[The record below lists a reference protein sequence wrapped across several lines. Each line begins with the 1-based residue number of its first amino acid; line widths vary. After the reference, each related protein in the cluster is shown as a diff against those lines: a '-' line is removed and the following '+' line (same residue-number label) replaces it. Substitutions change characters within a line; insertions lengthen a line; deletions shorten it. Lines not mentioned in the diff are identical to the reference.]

1 LKVLPK
7 PFRIRLPAVKHRF
20 ATKEKS
26 GYKSPVQP
34 EQKLTACCPNCGHP
48 VEEQP
53 IDCSVC
59 GYCSESAGEYF
70 WLYLG
75 GLALTILGIIS
86 VIAGTLAEGAG
97 PGHWSLVSV
106 GWFPLGDW
114 AADWN
119 WFAYILLGIML
130 TLVGMGFTRHFRSS
144 LFWGIALF
152 SWQIFCSGKKLLW
165 DQATNENI
173 LLPISALVL
182 EVLLLL
188 MVIRLGLALSRTPQ
202 RDILRLQ
209 AGPRNNEN

>member
-1 LKVLPK
+1 M
-7 PFRIRLPAVKHRF
+7 
-20 ATKEKS
+20 
-26 GYKSPVQP
+26 QP
-34 EQKLTACCPNCGHP
+34 EQMLTANCPNCGHP
-48 VEEQP
+48 VEKQL

-75 GLALTILGIIS
+75 GLTLIILGIIS
-86 VIAGTLAEGAG
+86 VVAGTLAEGAG
-97 PGHWSLVSV
+97 PEHWSLVSA
-106 GWFPLGDW
+106 GWFPLGNW
-114 AADWN
+114 TADWN
-119 WFAYILLGIML
+119 WFAYILLGITL
-130 TLVGMGFTRHFRSS
+130 TLVGMGFTRHFKSS

-173 LLPISALVL
+173 LLPISALIL